1 MAQSTSRVSDRL
13 LMRLAVGVILVLV
26 GWVVLGWVLKA
37 LIGTLMALL
46 QVALLLGLLAVVGWF
61 VLVGPSGT
69 DDE

>member
-46 QVALLLGLLAVVGWF
+46 QVALLLGLLAIVGWF

>member
-1 MAQSTSRVSDRL
+1 MAQSASRASDRL
-13 LMRLAVGVILVLV
+13 LMRLAVGVILVFV